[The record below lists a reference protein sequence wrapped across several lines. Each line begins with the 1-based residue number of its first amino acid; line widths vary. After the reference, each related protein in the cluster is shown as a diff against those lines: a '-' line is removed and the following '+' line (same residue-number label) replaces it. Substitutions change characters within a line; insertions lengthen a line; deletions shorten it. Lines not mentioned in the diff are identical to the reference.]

1 MAVQLLITDKNLTVQ
16 GDPIDGWTSLDVT
29 RRFNE
34 PGSGT
39 FDVPALPSVMAQLQP
54 GNRVVVIRDRAVWM
68 AGPMEIPTDYAWSVT
83 DDPAGTVSV
92 SFSDD
97 LATVAGH
104 ITWPTPANAW
114 TAQLANTYRTMNS
127 ANAETIVRALVNENC
142 GPGARAERRIPRL
155 ALDAAAGIGTA
166 TTLSTRFEPLLDVC
180 RRIALDGGA
189 FGFRT
194 RQVGSN
200 ILFGCYLPRDLTATA
215 RFSTGLG
222 NLRSVKF
229 KRSAPTVTHALIAGS
244 EPDIG
249 TAGRSYVQVA
259 DAAAAAGW
267 WRVERYVD
275 GSAQTDTDGELTQA
289 GKGEIAAGAAPVELA
304 TVTVD
309 TPDLKAG
316 RDFDLGDLVTVALPH
331 GVEVADLVRSIQLT
345 ATPEAGEYVTTL
357 VGSPDATTD
366 PATVREIRTLSRRL
380 GRLESR

>member
-1 MAVQLLITDKNLTVQ
+1 MQ

-34 PGSGT
+34 PGSGS
-39 FDVPALPSVMAQLQP
+39 FDAPALPGIMAQLQP
-54 GNRVVVIRDRAVWM
+54 GNRVVVIRDGAVWM

-83 DDPAGTVSV
+83 DAPAGTVSV

-97 LATVAGH
+97 LAAVAGY

-114 TAQLANTYRTMNS
+114 TAQLANTYRTMTS
-127 ANAETIVRALVNENC
+127 TNAETIVRALVNENC

-155 ALDAAAGIGTA
+155 ALDTAAGIGTA

-194 RQVGSN
+194 QQVN
-200 ILFGCYLPRDLTATA
+200 NQILFGCYLPRDLTATA

-259 DAAAAAGW
+259 DAAAVAAW
-267 WRVERYVD
+267 FRVERYVD

-289 GKGEIAAGAAPVELA
+289 GKGEIAAGAAPVELG

-316 RDFDLGDLVTVALPH
+316 RDFDLGDKVTVALPH
-331 GVEVADLVRSIQLT
+331 GVEVADLVRSIQLQ

-366 PATVREIRTLSRRL
+366 PATVRAIRTLSRRL